1 MPSLERRSAR
11 PDCVILVDPANQE
24 AVATAHV
31 LLELLKLGKELR
43 LSPVVLK
50 AGEDYP
56 DYAVKALLVCSSG
69 CFQSEAVA
77 SWLINLPWPQP
88 SIFPIWQSLIS
99 PSRQSPTRT
108 RCSEWKELSP
118 TQNWQPTHLSC
129 KLSSRRLR
137 ASWRRSL
144 TPALKTLGHTESQG
158 LSLASRL
165 GVLLF

>member
-88 SIFPIWQSLIS
+88 SIFPILAE
-99 PSRQSPTRT
+99 PDFAVPT
-108 RCSEWKELSP
+108 EPYE
-118 TQNWQPTHLSC
+118 N
-129 KLSSRRLR
+129 
-137 ASWRRSL
+137 AV
-144 TPALKTLGHTESQG
+144 
-158 LSLASRL
+158 L
-165 GVLLF
+165 GVEGAFTDAELATYASVLQVVFQEIASVLAPQSYSSTQDAWAY